1 MATAEDEVL
10 PVESDDNGMEETD
23 DGGVI
28 VKLGDEKD
36 ESLPADQT
44 EFYRNL
50 APEIPSYYLDQL
62 GEQLKTAI
70 KQDKSDRENRDKQQA
85 EAIKRTGIGGE
96 APGGASFQG
105 ASRAVHPMMAK
116 AAIDFAAR
124 MIAELFPP
132 EGPVR
137 DYIPGEATQDR
148 VEKARRKTAYM
159 NWQFKVQ
166 MPEAYNQIEQM
177 LVQNPLGG
185 SEYLSIL
192 WDERRRRPVMQFI
205 PIDEVYLPDA
215 ATDYYTS
222 ERITYA
228 ETITQM
234 EFENRIRAGI
244 YLKERLPAPSLTP
257 DKTESQKATDKI
269 AGKNTP
275 TQNNAGARI
284 VYRVEGYLEIE
295 KDGRIVIPETKPA
308 DTSTEMSE
316 VDPLPYLIS
325 VDESSG
331 KILSIVRNWEEEDKQ
346 YEPIHWMTDFPFLV
360 WRGAVGASLGQVIGS
375 LSGAA
380 TGALRALLDSA
391 HINNIPTLLK
401 LKGANMPGQSIETGV
416 GQIIEIEGGVAPD
429 QDIRKL
435 LMAIPYNEP
444 SLVLL
449 QLLGFLSDAGEGV
462 VQMTFTKFVESGR
475 PDMPVGTT
483 LALIEQGM
491 KVLAGIHKRMHS
503 SMDRLIR
510 HLHRINKMY
519 VTDDEIKSDTGEML
533 ALRSDFEGPL
543 DVVPVSDP
551 EVFSDVQR
559 FAQLQLISQ
568 RAMTLPML
576 YDLRKVEELILSR
589 TKVPNAKE
597 LLLPSN
603 TPKEMNAVNE
613 NMAMCLGQ
621 GVAAFPEQDHLAH
634 IQVHVDFYNNPMLGK
649 GNPVLIQKF
658 APRFVQHLMEHM
670 LMWYVNHTL
679 EVVSKATPDETD
691 VGSLMKYRDPDTR
704 AELDRALAASSK
716 GVLKDTGEVFAALP
730 PIIQEAQQIA
740 QQIQASQIPQDPQN
754 AAKVQIAQMNNAT
767 QNRKID
773 VEERRMQQDGA
784 QKQADGQQQ
793 MTDSQLQRVADAAN
807 EQRKQE
813 GEDRRAQLDR
823 ATQERMN
830 VQDNLTALSI
840 ADTEV
845 QSKEKVA
852 VSKGTGLNPGSKT
865 PSGE

>member
-1 MATAEDEVL
+1 MATAEGEVL
-10 PVESDDNGMEETD
+10 PVESDDEDPIETD
-23 DGGVI
+23 DGGAI
-28 VKLGDEKD
+28 LKLQKDEK
-36 ESLPADQT
+36 ESSPPANET

-50 APEIPSYYLDQL
+50 AEEIPDYYLVQL
-62 GEQLKTAI
+62 GEQLKKAI
-70 KQDKSDRENRDKQQA
+70 EQDKKDREERDKQQA
-85 EAIKRTGIGGE
+85 ESIKRTGFGGE
-96 APGGASFQG
+96 APGGASFMG
-105 ASRAVHPMMAK
+105 ASKAVHPMLGK
-116 AAIDFAAR
+116 AAIDFGSR

-137 DYIPGEATQDR
+137 DYIPGEATQER
-148 VEKARRKTAYM
+148 VDKARRKCAYM

-166 MPEAYNQIEQM
+166 MPEAYNQTEQM
-177 LVQNPLGG
+177 LVQDVMGG
-185 SEYLSIL
+185 SQYIRIV
-192 WDERRRRPVMQFI
+192 WDERRRRPVYQFI
-205 PIDEVYLPDA
+205 PIDEVYLPSA
-215 ATDYYTS
+215 ASDYYTS

-228 ETITQM
+228 ETITQL
-234 EFENRIRAGI
+234 EFENRVRAKI
-244 YLKERLPAPSLTP
+244 YLKVKDPPPSQAPER
-257 DKTESQKATDKI
+257 TESQKATDRI
-269 AGKNTP
+269 AGNKPEQLN
-275 TQNNAGARI
+275 QSGSRM
-284 VYRVEGYLEIE
+284 VYLSETFLEIE
-295 KDGRIVIPETKPA
+295 QNGRLRIPGEERGEGSP
-308 DTSTEMSE
+308 EMLE

-325 VDESSG
+325 VDAQTG
-331 KILSIVRNWEEEDKQ
+331 KILSIVRNWEEEDKN
-346 YEPIHWMTDFPFLV
+346 YEPIRWMTDFPFLV
-360 WRGAVGASLGQVIGS
+360 WRGAVGASLGQIIGS

-444 SLVLL
+444 SLTLL
-449 QLLGFLSDAGEGV
+449 QLLGFLGDAGEGV

-503 SMDRLIR
+503 SMDKLIR
-510 HLHRINKMY
+510 HLHRINRMY
-519 VTDDEIKSDTGEML
+519 VTDDEIKNDTGEML

-543 DVVPVSDP
+543 DVVPISDP

-613 NMAMCLGQ
+613 NMAMALGQ

-634 IQVHVDFYNNPMLGK
+634 IQVHVDFWNNPFLGK
-649 GNPVLIQKF
+649 QNPVLVQKL
-658 APRFVQHLMEHM
+658 APKFVQHLMEHI
-670 LMWYVNHTL
+670 LLWYVSHTV
-679 EVVSKATPDETD
+679 EIVSKEAGKD
-691 VGSLMKYRDPDTR
+691 VGALLKYRDPETR
-704 AELDRALAASSK
+704 AELDRTLAAASA
-716 GVLKDTGEVFAALP
+716 GVLLDVNEKFAKLP
-730 PIIQEAQQIA
+730 PIIDEAWQIA
-740 QQIQASQIPQDPQN
+740 QKIASSQMPQDPAS
-754 AAKVQIAQMNNAT
+754 AAAVQIAQMDNAT
-767 QNRKID
+767 KAKKID
-773 VEERRMQQDGA
+773 TDAQIASMKHGGEQQ
-784 QKQADGQQQ
+784 KVQAELGDR
-793 MTDSQLQRVADAAN
+793 QLARIAEAAN
-807 EQRKQE
+807 EQRRQE
-813 GEDRRAQLDR
+813 GDDRRTQLDN
-823 ATQERMN
+823 ATKERTN
-830 VQDNLTALSI
+830 LQDNMTALTI
-840 ADTEV
+840 ADAEV

-852 VSKGTGLNPGSKT
+852 VSKGTGVNPGSKQ